1 MTELKI
7 ISGSSYP
14 QLANNI
20 AKMLDKPLT
29 TAQISQFADGEK
41 YVRIEQNVR
50 GDDVYIIQPI
60 TPPVNDNLME
70 TLIMVDALKRASARR
85 VTVVAPYF
93 GYQRQDRKAK
103 SREPITAKLVA
114 NLITKAGVDRVCT
127 FDLHQDQIQGFFDI
141 PVDHFKAVP
150 IFAKYFAEKQLK
162 DLVIVAPDV
171 GGTKRA
177 RDLAN
182 LLNCPIAI
190 IHKAREEHNKSKIL
204 NLVGEVSGKNAILI
218 DDIVDTGGTI
228 TNAATHIKNE
238 KAKSVYICATHALLN
253 GDAVKNLNA
262 CAAKEVVFIDTIPMD
277 SKKKIDKMTI
287 LPIHNIVAEMIR
299 RINND
304 ESLSHL
310 MESIKESVNNG
321 E

>member
-7 ISGSSYP
+7 ISGSSHP
-14 QLANNI
+14 QLAKKVS
-20 AKMLDKPLT
+20 KMLDKPLT

-60 TPPVNDNLME
+60 SQPVNDTLME
-70 TLIMVDALKRASARR
+70 TLIMVDALKRAS
-85 VTVVAPYF
+85 VKKVIVVAPYF

-114 NLITKAGVDRVCT
+114 NLLTKAGVDRLCT

-162 DLVIVAPDV
+162 DLVIVTPDV

-182 LLNCPIAI
+182 LLNSPIAI
-190 IHKAREEHNKSKIL
+190 IHKVREEHNKSKIL
-204 NLVGEVSGKNAILI
+204 NLVGEVAGKNAIII
-218 DDIVDTGGTI
+218 DDIVDTAGTI
-228 TNAATHIKNE
+228 SNAATHIKNQR
-238 KAKSVYICATHALLN
+238 AKSVYICATHALLN
-253 GDAVKNLNA
+253 GDAVKKLNK
-262 CAAKEVVFIDTIPMD
+262 CPAKEVLFIDTIPTE
-277 SKKKIDKMTI
+277 KNKKIDKMHI
-287 LPIHNIVAEMIR
+287 LPIHEIIAEMIR

-310 MESIKESVNNG
+310 MQNIRDNING
-321 E
+321 G